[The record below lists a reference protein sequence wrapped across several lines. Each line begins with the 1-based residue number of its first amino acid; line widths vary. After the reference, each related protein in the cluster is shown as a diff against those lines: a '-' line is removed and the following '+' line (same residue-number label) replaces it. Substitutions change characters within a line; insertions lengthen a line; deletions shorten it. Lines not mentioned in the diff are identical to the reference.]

1 MENVNNSRDS
11 ATDILKEVTIYT
23 DGSCLGNPGNGGYC
37 AILFYKE
44 HKKVLTAGY
53 RLTTNNRMELLA
65 VITALSALKMPCRVT
80 LYSDSK
86 YVIDGIT
93 KWISSWTKRNWKN
106 VQNVDL
112 WKKLAAIASKHTITW
127 NWVKGHDND
136 IYNNEC
142 DELARQAAQGENLLE
157 DEGYRNVV

>member
-1 MENVNNSRDS
+1 MENVNTNQE
-11 ATDILKEVTIYT
+11 TNNNNLKEVTIYT

-44 HKKVLTAGY
+44 HKKVLSAGY
-53 RLTTNNRMELLA
+53 KLTTNNRMELLA
-65 VITALSALKMPCRVT
+65 VITALNALKMPCRVN
-80 LYSDSK
+80 LFSDSK

-93 KWISSWTKRNWKN
+93 KWIASWKKRNWKN
-106 VQNVDL
+106 VQNVEL
-112 WKKLAAIASKHTITW
+112 WKQLSEITSKHMITW

-142 DELARQAAQGENLLE
+142 DEFARKAAQGENLLQ
-157 DEGYRNVV
+157 DEGYRNTV